1 MILSNTYVWFYRGWI
16 ILFIAFLNIS
26 QVSISGQSSSKVDSL
41 EKVIHETN
49 GIQKARALISLSEQI
64 KYSKPAYS
72 LELGQQIIQIGHE
85 QKNDTLILFGLSTR
99 AFAFLSLYKVDSS
112 YHLCLKGRALAEKLN
127 NTEQL
132 QRFYEIMTHCQRY
145 MGSMDSALYFSKLIV
160 DMGIIG
166 FIPYYNLGG
175 IYRELGNYVEAL
187 KYLNLAQDLANKSGN
202 PTHIAAVFNVLA
214 NMYRDVGDL
223 ENAVKS
229 GEKYLKIV
237 ETTGHSQGIM
247 SALIFLTT
255 NYEQP
260 IEKRKAYIQKG
271 LQASREL
278 HIPDYTFQ
286 FLVEWAVTQMEEKN
300 YQVAL
305 DTLLK
310 LNLIQSDIKNT
321 GQAILAN
328 NIAKCY
334 LNLGNLNEAEKY
346 ALQAMQ
352 INKKRDRSELSLGYE
367 ILMEIYSR
375 KKNYKA
381 YHDLAYKYAV
391 VKDSVERQKRLKKL
405 AYLQAQ
411 MDDAEKQKEIAVL
424 NSDLLR
430 EKTRRNNYILASVIA
445 VFVLMLIIFFRTREA
460 RLQRKTAV
468 ELSGMNKQLRELDE
482 MKGRFFANV
491 SHELRTPL
499 SLIKGPVSRLLSNAS
514 IGKENTRLV
523 EMIGRNSNKLEK
535 RINEILDLA
544 KLDAAK
550 MKLEEIDMELVGF
563 SRRLV
568 GYFESLA
575 QQSNIKIDLI
585 TAEKNV
591 DAFADM
597 KKIEMILQNFISN
610 AIKFT
615 TEGGKIVL
623 SFEKENDALLWAVQD
638 SGRGI
643 EQDQLVKIFDRF
655 YQNPN
660 NKTVDGGTGI
670 GLALSRELAELMQ
683 GKVWAESEVG
693 TGSRFYLSIP
703 FKQGRPIYPEVD
715 LSGEE
720 SKIQYPD
727 ISVLKS
733 SGNILLVEDNPDLRE
748 YVSSILVNHRVLT
761 AANGRLALELLN
773 KQLPDLIVSDIM
785 MPEMDGFELVE
796 KLKKDDRFSHIPV
809 IMLTAKA
816 GHEDKMKALRIG
828 VDDYLLKPF
837 HEEELLTRID
847 NALSRIQ
854 GRNSDEE
861 ANEAEIIH
869 HSQVWLEE
877 LEKIFLEHITDAH
890 FTLDSAADMM
900 HISKRQLQRRIKKY
914 TGLTA
919 LDYIREIK
927 LNQARHYLESG
938 RFATVAEVSY
948 SVGFE
953 HTNYFSNLYLDRF
966 GKKPADYLYS

>member
-1 MILSNTYVWFYRGWI
+1 M
-16 ILFIAFLNIS
+16 
-26 QVSISGQSSSKVDSL
+26 
-41 EKVIHETN
+41 
-49 GIQKARALISLSEQI
+49 
-64 KYSKPAYS
+64 
-72 LELGQQIIQIGHE
+72 
-85 QKNDTLILFGLSTR
+85 
-99 AFAFLSLYKVDSS
+99 
-112 YHLCLKGRALAEKLN
+112 
-127 NTEQL
+127 
-132 QRFYEIMTHCQRY
+132 
-145 MGSMDSALYFSKLIV
+145 
-160 DMGIIG
+160 
-166 FIPYYNLGG
+166 
-175 IYRELGNYVEAL
+175 
-187 KYLNLAQDLANKSGN
+187 
-202 PTHIAAVFNVLA
+202 
-214 NMYRDVGDL
+214 
-223 ENAVKS
+223 
-229 GEKYLKIV
+229 
-237 ETTGHSQGIM
+237 
-247 SALIFLTT
+247 
-255 NYEQP
+255 
-260 IEKRKAYIQKG
+260 
-271 LQASREL
+271 
-278 HIPDYTFQ
+278 
-286 FLVEWAVTQMEEKN
+286 
-300 YQVAL
+300 
-305 DTLLK
+305 
-310 LNLIQSDIKNT
+310 
-321 GQAILAN
+321 
-328 NIAKCY
+328 
-334 LNLGNLNEAEKY
+334 
-346 ALQAMQ
+346 
-352 INKKRDRSELSLGYE
+352 
-367 ILMEIYSR
+367 
-375 KKNYKA
+375 
-381 YHDLAYKYAV
+381 
-391 VKDSVERQKRLKKL
+391 KDSVERQKRLKKL

-683 GKVWAESEVG
+683 GKVWAESEIG

-809 IMLTAKA
+809 IMLTARA
-816 GHEDKMKALRIG
+816 AHEDKMKALRIG

-847 NALSRIQ
+847 NALSRIH

-861 ANEAEIIH
+861 TNEAEIIH

-877 LEKIFLEHITDAH
+877 LEKIFLDHITDTH